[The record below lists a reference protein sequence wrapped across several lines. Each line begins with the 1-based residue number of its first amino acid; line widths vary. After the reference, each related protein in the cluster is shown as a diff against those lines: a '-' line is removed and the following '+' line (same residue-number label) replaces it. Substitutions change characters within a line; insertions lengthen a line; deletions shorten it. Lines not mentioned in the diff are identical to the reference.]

1 MDVLSGNAMLFK
13 LYLTVKGKAKQ
24 SLKTKEQFEHA
35 QINDK
40 SYPLRT

>member
-1 MDVLSGNAMLFK
+1 MEVLSGNANKVAMLFK

-35 QINDK
+35 
-40 SYPLRT
+40 